1 VAFAQCDLIAG
12 PTSPVTAFTFGERT
26 TDPLAMYLMDIF
38 TIPASLAG
46 LPAVSLPVGH
56 DGNGLPVG
64 LQLLAPPLQELRMLQ
79 VAHGLE
85 SMLPPAVC
93 PFGLSEA
100 T

>member
-1 VAFAQCDLIAG
+1 
-12 PTSPVTAFTFGERT
+12 
-26 TDPLAMYLMDIF
+26 MYLMDIF

-56 DGNGLPVG
+56 DAKGLPVG

-85 SMLPPAVC
+85 AMLPTSVC
-93 PFGLSEA
+93 PYGLSPEA
-100 T
+100 RAEVRS